1 MYMVQRSGRHFKVP
15 FDFYVGG
22 HTHKKKIIKMAE
34 NILWKRQW
42 LGIKMGHRRDFYPI
56 VHGTIYILGDCA
68 RPKLDEEQ
76 PQMMRFWKNTC
87 FLLPFKKPGKYSGFK
102 SQNNF
107 SFLRNGSDFVLD
119 YLTSSPKI
127 PQHRRCLW
135 CLNGWCWVLV
145 HFVVRVASN
154 GQRPQKPFDAD
165 YVYFS

>member
-1 MYMVQRSGRHFKVP
+1 
-15 FDFYVGG
+15 
-22 HTHKKKIIKMAE
+22 MAE

-87 FLLPFKKPGKYSGFK
+87 SLLPFKKPGKYSGFK
-102 SQNNF
+102 RQNNF
-107 SFLRNGSDFVLD
+107 SFLRNGQNKTWQERFSLVGNSKGNFKGFWSDFVLD